1 MKSIANFRGFRK
13 VEAFI
18 VTVGEGDGTE
28 SSPYAEVEY
37 LILDEGRTV
46 INLTS
51 ECKIMEDH
59 EKRQI
64 QETDKEKSKLD
75 TKETVEFIIDNYG
88 DALRR
93 LSKT

>member
-1 MKSIANFRGFRK
+1 MKSIPNFRGFRK

-37 LILDEGRTV
+37 LILEGGRTI

-51 ECKIMEDH
+51 ECARE
-59 EKRQI
+59 E
-64 QETDKEKSKLD
+64 
-75 TKETVEFIIDNYG
+75 G
-88 DALRR
+88 
-93 LSKT
+93 